1 MKTNMRIRC
10 ALKNNG
16 LKQWE
21 LAEMLDISE
30 GALCRKLRRE
40 LPEDEQ
46 EHFVS
51 AIEHYAEKRAEM
63 GTGGEAK

>member
-30 GALCRKLRRE
+30 GALCRKLRKE

-46 EHFVS
+46 ERFIAV
-51 AIEHYAEKRAEM
+51 IERCAEKAEM
-63 GTGGEAK
+63 RTGGKAK